1 MNPALKAYYGRL
13 PRNISHYGGFYTMT
27 EENWPLIGP
36 MGAEGAFVVGA
47 LSGFGTMAAC
57 AAGKL
62 CAAWVTGS
70 NLPDYAADLSLQ
82 RYENGRLMTDL
93 SALQSKGVL

>member
-1 MNPALKAYYGRL
+1 
-13 PRNISHYGGFYTMT
+13 MT

-36 MGAEGAFVVGA
+36 LGIEGAFVVGA

-62 CAAWVTGS
+62 CASWVAGS
-70 NLPDYAADLSLQ
+70 DSPDYAADLSLQ
-82 RYENGRLMTDL
+82 RYENAQLMTEL
-93 SALQSKGVL
+93 GALQSKGVL